1 MTKRLLPLVFVPL
14 VTLAGCADSNQAVE
28 YDDVS
33 ALTGDLG
40 WLDCQQRDIPL
51 VGESSA
57 DCKAGDDR
65 VFVAVFGSN
74 EDRDEQIAELR
85 NTPAWHEQAPE
96 VVSGPHWLVQ
106 CEQPGVCGR
115 VADDLGGALLS
126 APTYD

>member
-1 MTKRLLPLVFVPL
+1 MKPRLLPLVLVPL
-14 VTLAGCADSNQAVE
+14 IALAGCADSNQAVE

-40 WLDCQQRDIPL
+40 WLDCEQRDTPL
-51 VGESSA
+51 VGESAA
-57 DCKAGDDR
+57 DCKTGDDR

-74 EDRDEQIAELR
+74 EDRDNQITKIR
-85 NTPAWHEQAPE
+85 NTPAWHEQVPE
-96 VVSGPHWLVQ
+96 VVSGERWLVQ
-106 CEQPGVCGR
+106 CEQAGVCGR